1 MDFHEKDHNIIR
13 SSRSQ
18 MFFKV
23 GVLKN
28 FAKFSGERT
37 AALESLFNKVAGL
50 RACNFIKKS
59 DFCTCV
65 FL

>member
-37 AALESLFNKVAGL
+37 AALESLFNKVAVKF
-50 RACNFIKKS
+50 FIKKR